1 MANVMFVLIHHPP
14 PNQTINLAVLE
25 LSGLICTSIY
35 FGTSSFLSMRNFS
48 LLYYSFLTSLLPM
61 EIIRSRKGFF
71 LLSLS
76 LNCFLFY
83 RFLFLSL
90 IPEEMV
96 RFLLLY
102 ILPAKL
108 FGVS

>member
-1 MANVMFVLIHHPP
+1 MANVMFVLIHHP

-35 FGTSSFLSMRNFS
+35 FGTSSFLAMRNFS
-48 LLYYSFLTSLLPM
+48 LLYYSFFTSLLPM

-76 LNCFLFY
+76 LSQLFSFLPF
-83 RFLFLSL
+83 FIFVVDS
-90 IPEEMV
+90 
-96 RFLLLY
+96 
-102 ILPAKL
+102 
-108 FGVS
+108 